1 MLRRLYDWILA
12 RAADKQAEVW
22 LGLLS
27 FCDGAFLP
35 IPPDL
40 LQIPMTIARPAR
52 WLRIAIIGTI
62 TSAAGALAGYA
73 IGALLY
79 RSAAVPLLTFFG
91 RLNEFESFKTEV
103 AHNPFLWLLGFAFYP
118 SVTAMAAGSIPLG
131 IAGCLA
137 GSVAGRG
144 GRFLIVGLLLK
155 RFGPAAQRVLDRHFH
170 SIVLGAGA
178 LIVVL
183 IGVRYVTR

>member
-12 RAADKQAEVW
+12 RAGDKRAIVW
-22 LGLLS
+22 LWLLS
-27 FCDGAFLP
+27 FLDGAFLP

-52 WLRIAIIGTI
+52 WLRIVLVGASGA
-62 TSAAGALAGYA
+62 AAGALAGYA

-79 RSAAVPLLTFFG
+79 LSVGVPLLTAFG
-91 RLNEFESFKTEV
+91 RLAEFEHFKAAV
-103 AHNPFLWLLGFAFYP
+103 AHDPWLWLLGFAFYP

-131 IAGCLA
+131 IAGCIA
-137 GSVAGRG
+137 GSVVGRG

-155 RFGPAAQRVLDRHFH
+155 RFGPAAQRAIDRHFH

-178 LIVVL
+178 LILVL
-183 IGVRYVTR
+183 IGVRYATA